1 MNKSENKGYLGRF
14 FHFFSMICAIIFTEE
29 KKENLFGMGS
39 TYIYRVFNP
48 YQRESTYHLP
58 NSLICVKGET
68 FTFKN
73 IVTDG
78 LEVKFYDSMGKNI
91 NLPEIWGTS
100 ASISF
105 NDEKLDFGENE

>member
-1 MNKSENKGYLGRF
+1 MMGNKHHFTKGPLHLAYKFYKCYFLF
-14 FHFFSMICAIIFTEE
+14 LQILPFPSMICAIIFTEE

-68 FTFKN
+68 FTF
-73 IVTDG
+73 
-78 LEVKFYDSMGKNI
+78 
-91 NLPEIWGTS
+91 
-100 ASISF
+100 
-105 NDEKLDFGENE
+105 